1 MDLIPTT
8 GALGVARLLMAA
20 RGSRDH
26 GDIDAAEAAY
36 EELLQARPHLVS
48 LELEL
53 AAMRL
58 EHGRLDAAVRQL
70 RQRLSF
76 AQIGSDEDRRQ
87 LEALLLEALLRQER
101 WVEAEP
107 LLRALWSRGQAE
119 PHHLLALARG
129 LEGIGQDEQ
138 ALAVLGTALEGDDL
152 DPEARL
158 ELQVELARRL
168 RKLGRLQKA
177 IEAMSLAVLLAPER
191 LPLAMELT
199 EVRAQALIER
209 GEEALA
215 REDWTEARRAY
226 QSLLDLRPDDATA
239 LQRLE
244 LLQSL
249 DPAGLQHSSE
259 AGAGDLPGWRQDAA
273 DRLAGFSQLLDRL
286 EQAAAAEGAPPAE
299 PPAVP
304 PAA

>member
-1 MDLIPTT
+1 MPAK
-8 GALGVARLLMAA
+8 GVLGVARLLMAA
-20 RGSRDH
+20 RGSRQQ

-36 EELLQARPHLVS
+36 EDILQARPHLVS

-53 AAMRL
+53 ATMRL

-76 AQIGSDEDRRQ
+76 AQIGSDEERLQ

-107 LLRALWSRGQAE
+107 LLRALWSRGQAK

-129 LEGIGQDEQ
+129 LEGIGQDDQ

-158 ELQVELARRL
+158 ELQLELARRL
-168 RKLGRLQKA
+168 RKLGRLQNA
-177 IEAMSLAVLLAPER
+177 IEAMGLAVLLAPER
-191 LPLAMELT
+191 LPLAMELS
-199 EVRAQALIER
+199 EVRAQALTER

-215 REDWTEARRAY
+215 REDWTGARRAFR
-226 QSLLDLRPDDATA
+226 SLLELRPNDTIAP
-239 LQRLE
+239 QRLE

-249 DPAGLQHSSE
+249 NPACLQPRQPSSE
-259 AGAGDLPGWRQDAA
+259 LDLDDRLHWRQDAA
-273 DRLAGFSQLLDRL
+273 ERLDQFSRRLDRL
-286 EQAAAAEGAPPAE
+286 EEAAAPEGAPSAE
-299 PPAVP
+299 PPAP
-304 PAA
+304 

>member
-1 MDLIPTT
+1 VNLMPAK
-8 GALGVARLLMAA
+8 GVLGVARLLMAA
-20 RGSRDH
+20 RGSRQQ

-36 EELLQARPHLVS
+36 EDILQARPHLVS

-76 AQIGSDEDRRQ
+76 AQIGSDEERLQ

-107 LLRALWSRGQAE
+107 LLRALWSRGQAK

-129 LEGIGQDEQ
+129 LEGIGQDDQ
-138 ALAVLGTALEGDDL
+138 ALAVLGTALEEDDL

-158 ELQVELARRL
+158 ELQLELARRL

-177 IEAMSLAVLLAPER
+177 IETMGLAVLLAPER
-191 LPLAMELT
+191 LPLAMELS
-199 EVRAQALIER
+199 EIRAQALTER

-215 REDWTEARRAY
+215 REDWTGARRAFR
-226 QSLLDLRPDDATA
+226 SLLELCPNDTIAP
-239 LQRLE
+239 QRLE

-249 DPAGLQHSSE
+249 DPASLQPRQPSSE
-259 AGAGDLPGWRQDAA
+259 LDLDDQLRWRQDAA
-273 DRLAGFSQLLDRL
+273 ERLDQFSRLLDRL
-286 EQAAAAEGAPPAE
+286 EEAAAPEGAQPAE
-299 PPAVP
+299 PPAP
-304 PAA
+304 

>member
-1 MDLIPTT
+1 MNLMPAK
-8 GALGVARLLMAA
+8 GVLGVARLLMAA
-20 RGSRDH
+20 RGSRDQ

-36 EELLQARPHLVS
+36 EDILQARPHLVS

-53 AAMRL
+53 ATMRL
-58 EHGRLDAAVRQL
+58 EHGRLDATVRQL

-76 AQIGSDEDRRQ
+76 AQIGSDEERLQ

-107 LLRALWSRGQAE
+107 LLRALWARGQAK

-199 EVRAQALIER
+199 EVRAQSLIER

-215 REDWTEARRAY
+215 REDWSKARRAY
-226 QSLLDLRPDDATA
+226 QSLLDLCPDDATA

-249 DPAGLQHSSE
+249 DPACLQHPPE
-259 AGAGDLPGWRQDAA
+259 AGLGVLPGWRQDAA
-273 DRLAGFSQLLDRL
+273 ERLAGFSQLLDRL
-286 EQAAAAEGAPPAE
+286 EEATAPEGVPPGE
-299 PPAVP
+299 PPAP
-304 PAA
+304 

>member
-1 MDLIPTT
+1 MDLIPAT
-8 GALGVARLLMAA
+8 GVLGVARLLMAA
-20 RGSRDH
+20 RGNRDH
-26 GDIDAAEAAY
+26 GDIEAAEAAY
-36 EELLQARPHLVS
+36 EELLQARPHLLS

-76 AQIGSDEDRRQ
+76 AQIGSDEERLQ

-107 LLRALWSRGQAE
+107 LLRALWARGQAR

-158 ELQVELARRL
+158 ELQLELARRL

-177 IEAMSLAVLLAPER
+177 IDAMGLAVLLAPER

-199 EVRAQALIER
+199 ELRAQALIER

-215 REDWTEARRAY
+215 REDWIGARRAFR
-226 QSLLDLRPDDATA
+226 SLLDLRPDDTMA

-244 LLQSL
+244 LLQRL
-249 DPAGLQHSSE
+249 DPARLQQPPVIGLEDQI
-259 AGAGDLPGWRQDAA
+259 PWRQYAA
-273 DRLAGFSQLLDRL
+273 ERLGQFSRLLDRL
-286 EQAAAAEGAPPAE
+286 EEATAPEGAPPAA
-299 PPAVP
+299 PPAP
-304 PAA
+304 